1 MSSNACQA
9 RRQHVLDGVAA
20 VVDGGD
26 QRLGAL
32 AEIVGDLVAA
42 RDQRVG

>member
-1 MSSNACQA
+1 MSSNALQA
-9 RRQHVLDGVAA
+9 RRQHVFDRFAA

-32 AEIVGDLVAA
+32 AEIVGDVVAA
-42 RDQRVG
+42 RGQRVG